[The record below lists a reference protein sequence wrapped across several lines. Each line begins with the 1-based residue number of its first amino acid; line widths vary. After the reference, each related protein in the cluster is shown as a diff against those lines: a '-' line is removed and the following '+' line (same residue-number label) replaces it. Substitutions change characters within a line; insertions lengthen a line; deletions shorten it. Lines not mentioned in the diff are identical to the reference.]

1 VRWMPAPRAKR
12 GQVANLEGNS
22 GIFVPGRGLVA
33 RERRHKLTRPTSKVS
48 SLHFDSPRAM
58 ELPFRERTCQQVKSR
73 VRTCRHPAK
82 VSLDRTSLVRFLPR
96 SGARYGCATRTSG
109 TRTGIRARVRSLTL
123 FDIAARW
130 LPARGAMA
138 STGSRITHTHQCPR
152 CGTTWECGEANYQ
165 DECPYPNSTLCIRC
179 WAQ

>member
-1 VRWMPAPRAKR
+1 MPWCPQRLRGDPSRETDARPSASSLTTRRLNRSAYLLNDTLSAVNWM
-12 GQVANLEGNS
+12 
-22 GIFVPGRGLVA
+22 PGRGSVA
-33 RERRHKLTRPTSKVS
+33 RERRHNLTRPTSKVS

-96 SGARYGCATRTSG
+96 SGARYGCETRTSG

-130 LPARGAMA
+130 LPARG
-138 STGSRITHTHQCPR
+138 SHGFN
-152 CGTTWECGEANYQ
+152 G
-165 DECPYPNSTLCIRC
+165 
-179 WAQ
+179 